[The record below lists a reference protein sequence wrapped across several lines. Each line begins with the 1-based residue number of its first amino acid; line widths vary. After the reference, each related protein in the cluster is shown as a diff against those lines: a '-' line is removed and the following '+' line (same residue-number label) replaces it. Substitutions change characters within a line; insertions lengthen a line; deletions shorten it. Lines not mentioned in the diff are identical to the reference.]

1 MTKNDLRGS
10 AALAAVLLAAS
21 FALTGCVLLPVE
33 SSAPSPAET
42 EVDDVADEA
51 PAEDE
56 TDEDVSEPTGSGCP
70 DGLIDSMVDFG
81 ASFGIEFVE
90 LTPEQ
95 FDAPQIGDDLLVAS
109 CLYSVESE
117 ASFSHSAAVPGLVR
131 DEIIQNLLAA
141 GYQESDIVDGQY
153 FLDGVGTRLEL
164 DEFAS
169 GADSDFAFGMDSANF
184 YNDGFVAVTVFP
196 KE

>member
-1 MTKNDLRGS
+1 MTKIELHGS
-10 AALAAVLLAAS
+10 TALAAVLLAAAFS
-21 FALTGCVLLPVE
+21 LTGCVLLPVE
-33 SSAPSPAET
+33 SSTTTPAET
-42 EVDDVADEA
+42 EVDEVAEEET
-51 PAEDE
+51 AEDE
-56 TDEDVSEPTGSGCP
+56 VDETEPTGSGCP
-70 DGLIDSMVDFG
+70 DGLIESMVDFG
-81 ASFGIEFVE
+81 ATFGIEFIE

-95 FDAPQIGDDLLVAS
+95 FDAPQIGDDFLVAS

-131 DEIIQNLLAA
+131 DDIIDNLLAS

-164 DEFAS
+164 EEFAS
-169 GADSDFAFGMDSANF
+169 GAESDFALGVDSADF
-184 YNDGFVAVTVFP
+184 YEDGFVAVTVFP